1 MDAGVLEQ
9 VLNHIHNWFVYDEI
23 GVSRC
28 AVEGGSLPASVSI
41 PEGAWYRI
49 QGSLFND
56 GLHQH
61 PADDLT
67 DETFDGTVTVC
78 AIPRVLLG
86 IVDEI
91 TDYIDAMNE
100 SDAAVRGAKFQSESF
115 GGYTYSLKGDSR
127 ANSASGGGSGLSG
140 WQAAFRTDL
149 NPWRKMY

>member
-9 VLNHIHNWFVYDEI
+9 VLSHIHNWFVYDELD
-23 GVSRC
+23 VRC
-28 AVEGGSLPASVSI
+28 SIEGGSLPASVSI

-67 DETFDGTVTVC
+67 DETFDGKVTIC
-78 AIPRVLLG
+78 AIPRVLLSV
-86 IVDEI
+86 VDEI

-100 SDAAVRGAKFQSESF
+100 SDAAVREAKFQSESF

-127 ANSASGGGSGLSG
+127 ANSASGGVSGLTG
-140 WQAAFRTDL
+140 WQAAFRSDL
-149 NPWRKMY
+149 NPFRRIA

>member
-9 VLNHIHNWFVYDEI
+9 VLSHIHNWFVYDELD
-23 GVSRC
+23 VRC
-28 AVEGGSLPASVSI
+28 SIEGGSLPASVSI

-67 DETFDGTVTVC
+67 DETFDGKVTIC
-78 AIPRVLLG
+78 AIPRVLLSV
-86 IVDEI
+86 VDEI
-91 TDYIDAMNE
+91 TDYIDATNE

-127 ANSASGGGSGLSG
+127 ADSASGGVSGLTG
-140 WQAAFRTDL
+140 WQAAFRSDL
-149 NPWRKMY
+149 NPFRKIS

>member
-23 GVSRC
+23 GVSHC

-49 QGSLFND
+49 QGSLLND

-61 PADDLT
+61 PAADLM
-67 DETFDGTVTVC
+67 DETFDGTITVC
-78 AIPRVLLG
+78 AIPNALLS
-86 IVDEI
+86 VVEEI
-91 TDYIDAMNE
+91 EDWQLHYSEARRKAL
-100 SDAAVRGAKFQSESF
+100 SSPYSSESF
-115 GGYTYSLKGDSR
+115 DGYSYTAKDFSGAS
-127 ANSASGGGSGLSG
+127 SASGGLTG
-140 WQAAFRTDL
+140 WQAAFASQL